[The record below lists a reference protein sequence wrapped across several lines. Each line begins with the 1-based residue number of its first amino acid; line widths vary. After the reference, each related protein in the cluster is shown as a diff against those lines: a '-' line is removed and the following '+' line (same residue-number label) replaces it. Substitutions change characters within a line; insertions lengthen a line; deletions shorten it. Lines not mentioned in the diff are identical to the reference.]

1 MQEVPPDAQA
11 FREELERVLSSAAL
25 RNADS
30 LRRLLSYVA
39 EAYLAGKSREV
50 KEYTIGRDV
59 MGKPEDYDPR
69 VDASVRVQAGKLRQR
84 LEQYYT
90 SEAPLSAWQIRVPKG
105 HFEIE
110 FKQQAQ
116 IEPVAPPPPARPVL
130 WQSAAAILTVACLGL
145 SLWIVTLKTQTP
157 PGLARH
163 EWTEEMN
170 QFWGPFVQA
179 SKPLTFVLGSPLFV
193 RFHDSYFRHPLVN
206 DWASAERDLPL
217 EEMRRL
223 LKNPTPASETHR
235 WAPFG
240 EAVAAFRLAS
250 VLAQRKQDMIIKRS
264 SVLSWEDMR
273 ASNLVFL
280 GPRKFNPQIQDLP
293 INQDFII
300 DRGAVHN
307 LRIRPGEK
315 AAYSKPTPA
324 DTEDIPEDYS
334 VITRMR
340 GIEGWGEV
348 LVLASSSTEGTWAAA
363 DYVSDP
369 AHLRELT
376 RRLSLDTGRV
386 PDCYQVLLR
395 SRFREQVPIQ
405 TEYVLHH
412 VVTPRTA
419 NAPRTR

>member
-1 MQEVPPDAQA
+1 MQEVRPDSQA
-11 FREELERVLSSAAL
+11 FREELDRVLASVAL

-39 EAYLAGKSREV
+39 EAYLAGKSRDV

-90 SEAPLSAWQIRVPKG
+90 SEAPQSPWQIRLPKG

-116 IEPVAPPPPARPVL
+116 PEPAALPPSNR
-130 WQSAAAILTVACLGL
+130 SAVWKILTAVLGVVCLGL
-145 SLWIVTLKTQTP
+145 ALWIVSLKQHP
-157 PGLARH
+157 SGPNRL
-163 EWTEEMN
+163 EWTPEMT
-170 QFWGPFVQA
+170 QFWGPFVQS
-179 SKPLTFVLGSPLFV
+179 SKPITVVLGSPLFV
-193 RFHDSYFRHPLVN
+193 RFHNSYFRHPLVN

-240 EAVAAFRLAS
+240 EAVAAFRLAA
-250 VLAQRKQDMIIKRS
+250 VLSDKKQDMIIKRS
-264 SVLSWEDMR
+264 SVLSWEDIR
-273 ASNLVFL
+273 SSNLVFL
-280 GPRKFNPQIQDLP
+280 GPRKFNPQVRDLP
-293 INQDFII
+293 IDQDFII
-300 DRGAVHN
+300 DSGAVHN

-315 AAYSKPTPA
+315 ATYSKPTPA
-324 DTEDIPEDYS
+324 NTEDIPEDYS
-334 VITRMR
+334 IITRMR

-348 LVLASSSTEGTWAAA
+348 LVLGSSSTEGTWAAA
-363 DYVSDP
+363 DYVTDP

-376 RRLSLDTGRV
+376 RRLSAETGTV

-395 SRFREQVPIQ
+395 SRFKSQVPIQ

-412 VVTPRTA
+412 VVKPRTGNTPRT
-419 NAPRTR
+419 R

>member
-1 MQEVPPDAQA
+1 
-11 FREELERVLSSAAL
+11 
-25 RNADS
+25 
-30 LRRLLSYVA
+30 
-39 EAYLAGKSREV
+39 
-50 KEYTIGRDV
+50 
-59 MGKPEDYDPR
+59 

-90 SEAPLSAWQIRVPKG
+90 SEAPLSPWQIRLPKG

-116 IEPVAPPPPARPVL
+116 PEPAPPPPADR
-130 WQSAAAILTVACLGL
+130 SAIWKILTAGLAVGCLGL
-145 SLWIVTLKTQTP
+145 ALWIFSLKQPQPT
-157 PGLARH
+157 GVIRN
-163 EWTEEMN
+163 EWTREMT
-170 QFWGPFVQA
+170 QFWGPFVQ
-179 SKPLTFVLGSPLFV
+179 SNKPITVVLGSPLFV
-193 RFHDSYFRHPLVN
+193 RFHNSYFRHPLVN
-206 DWASAERDLPL
+206 DWESAERDLPL

-250 VLAQRKQDMIIKRS
+250 VLSHRKHDMIIKRS

-315 AAYSKPTPA
+315 ATYSKPTPA
-324 DTEDIPEDYS
+324 NTEDIPEDYS
-334 VITRMR
+334 IVTRMR

-348 LVLASSSTEGTWAAA
+348 LVLGSSSTEGTWAAA
-363 DYVSDP
+363 DYVTDP
-369 AHLRELT
+369 DHLRELT
-376 RRLSLDTGRV
+376 RRLSAETGRV

-395 SRFREQVPIQ
+395 SRFRNQVPIQ

-412 VVTPRTA
+412 VVTPRTG

>member
-1 MQEVPPDAQA
+1 MQEVRPDSQA
-11 FREELERVLSSAAL
+11 FREELDRVLASVAL

-90 SEAPLSAWQIRVPKG
+90 SEAPLSPWQIRFPKG

-116 IEPVAPPPPARPVL
+116 PEPAALPPSDR
-130 WQSAAAILTVACLGL
+130 SAVWKILTAVLGVVCLGL
-145 SLWIVTLKTQTP
+145 ALWIVSLRQQP
-157 PGLARH
+157 SGPNRL
-163 EWTEEMN
+163 EWTQEMT
-170 QFWGPFVQA
+170 QFWGPFVQ
-179 SKPLTFVLGSPLFV
+179 SNKPITVVLGSPLFV
-193 RFHDSYFRHPLVN
+193 RFHNSYFRHPLVN

-240 EAVAAFRLAS
+240 EAVAAFRLAT
-250 VLAQRKQDMIIKRS
+250 VLSHKKQDMIIKRS
-264 SVLSWEDMR
+264 SVLSWEDIR
-273 ASNLVFL
+273 SSNLVFL

-293 INQDFII
+293 VDQDFII

-315 AAYSKPTPA
+315 ATYSKPTPA
-324 DTEDIPEDYS
+324 NTEDIPEDYS
-334 VITRMR
+334 IITRVR

-348 LVLASSSTEGTWAAA
+348 LVLGSSSTEGTWAAA
-363 DYVSDP
+363 DFVTDP

-376 RRLSLDTGRV
+376 HRLSAETGTV

-395 SRFREQVPIQ
+395 SRFRRQVPIQ

-412 VVTPRTA
+412 VVKPRTG

>member
-1 MQEVPPDAQA
+1 VQEVCPDSQA
-11 FREELERVLSSAAL
+11 FKEELERVLSSVAL

-84 LEQYYT
+84 LEQYYA
-90 SEAPLSAWQIRVPKG
+90 SEAPNSTWQIRVPKG

-110 FKQQAQ
+110 FKKQAQ
-116 IEPVAPPPPARPVL
+116 PEPAAPQPPDR
-130 WQSAAAILTVACLGL
+130 SAIWKILTAALAVVCLGL
-145 SLWIVTLKTQTP
+145 ALWIFSLKQPQPT
-157 PGLARH
+157 GVIRN
-163 EWTEEMN
+163 EWTREMT
-170 QFWGPFVQA
+170 QFWGPFVQ
-179 SKPLTFVLGSPLFV
+179 SNKPITVVLGSPLFV
-193 RFHDSYFRHPLVN
+193 RFHNSYFRHPLVN
-206 DWASAERDLPL
+206 DWATAERDLPL

-250 VLAQRKQDMIIKRS
+250 VLSHRKHDMIIKRS

-315 AAYSKPTPA
+315 ATYSKPTPA
-324 DTEDIPEDYS
+324 NTEDIPEDYS

-340 GIEGWGEV
+340 GIEGWGEM
-348 LVLASSSTEGTWAAA
+348 LVLGSSSTEGTWAAA
-363 DYVSDP
+363 DYVTDP
-369 AHLRELT
+369 DHLRELT
-376 RRLSLDTGRV
+376 RRLSAETGRV

-395 SRFREQVPIQ
+395 SRFRNQVPIQ

-412 VVTPRTA
+412 VVTPRTG

>member
-1 MQEVPPDAQA
+1 MQEVRLDSLA
-11 FREELERVLSSAAL
+11 FKEELDRVLASTAL

-30 LRRLLSYVA
+30 LRRLLSYLA

-84 LEQYYT
+84 LEQYYA
-90 SEAPLSAWQIRVPKG
+90 SEAPNSAWQIRLPKG
-105 HFEIE
+105 HFELE
-110 FKQQAQ
+110 FKAQ
-116 IEPVAPPPPARPVL
+116 SPPEPAPPPAGSPALWKTLAAVL
-130 WQSAAAILTVACLGL
+130 GVVCLGL
-145 SLWIVTLKTQTP
+145 AGWVISLRSGP
-157 PGLARH
+157 APGTARP
-163 EWTEEMN
+163 EWTPEMV
-170 QFWGPFVQA
+170 QFWGPFVQPGR
-179 SKPLTFVLGSPLFV
+179 PLTVVLGSPLFV
-193 RFHDSYFRHPLVN
+193 RFHNSYFRHPLVN
-206 DWASAERDLPL
+206 DWAAAERDLPL

-250 VLAQRKQDMIIKRS
+250 VLGNRKQDMIIKRS
-264 SVLSWEDMR
+264 SVLSWEDMK

-280 GPRKFNPQIQDLP
+280 GPRKFNPQVSDLP

-300 DRGAVHN
+300 DSGAVHN
-307 LRIRPGEK
+307 LRIRPGER
-315 AAYSKPTPA
+315 ATYSKPTPA
-324 DTEDIPEDYS
+324 NTEDIPEDYS
-334 VITRMR
+334 IITRMR

-348 LVLASSSTEGTWAAA
+348 LVLGSSSTEGTWAAA
-363 DYVSDP
+363 DFVTDP
-369 AHLRELT
+369 AHLRELIHK
-376 RRLSLDTGRV
+376 LSQETGKA

-395 SRFREQVPIQ
+395 SRFKNQVPIQ

-412 VVTPRTA
+412 VITPRTSSSSPA
-419 NAPRTR
+419 R

>member
-1 MQEVPPDAQA
+1 M
-11 FREELERVLSSAAL
+11 

-39 EAYLAGKSREV
+39 EAYLAGKSRDV

-90 SEAPLSAWQIRVPKG
+90 SEAPQSPWQIRLPKG

-116 IEPVAPPPPARPVL
+116 PEPAALPPSNR
-130 WQSAAAILTVACLGL
+130 SAVWKILTAVLGVVCLGL
-145 SLWIVTLKTQTP
+145 ALWIVSLKQHP
-157 PGLARH
+157 SGPNRL
-163 EWTEEMN
+163 EWTPEMT
-170 QFWGPFVQA
+170 QFWGPFVQS
-179 SKPLTFVLGSPLFV
+179 SKPITVVLGSPLFV
-193 RFHDSYFRHPLVN
+193 RFHNSYFRHPLVN

-240 EAVAAFRLAS
+240 EAVAAFRLAA
-250 VLAQRKQDMIIKRS
+250 VLSDKKQDMIIKRS
-264 SVLSWEDMR
+264 SVLSWEDIR
-273 ASNLVFL
+273 SSNLVFL
-280 GPRKFNPQIQDLP
+280 GPRKFNPQVRDLP
-293 INQDFII
+293 IDQDFII
-300 DRGAVHN
+300 DSGAVHN

-315 AAYSKPTPA
+315 ATYSKPTPA
-324 DTEDIPEDYS
+324 NTEDIPEDYS
-334 VITRMR
+334 IITRMR

-348 LVLASSSTEGTWAAA
+348 LVLGSSSTEGTWAAA
-363 DYVSDP
+363 DYVTDP

-376 RRLSLDTGRV
+376 RRLSAETGTV

-395 SRFREQVPIQ
+395 SRFKSQVPIQ

-412 VVTPRTA
+412 VVKPRTGNTPRT
-419 NAPRTR
+419 R